1 MLTGLGRTGKYF
13 AVEHFGV
20 MPDILLMGK
29 GLSGGY
35 TPVGALAVNRS
46 VVQRV
51 ADKFGNFVHGYTFSH
66 NPVVAA
72 ASLETLFILEAGRA
86 GGAGKGTRPLL
97 LRKTRRSFLASK
109 SLGMFAEGAF

>member
-1 MLTGLGRTGKYF
+1 
-13 AVEHFGV
+13 

-66 NPVVAA
+66 NPVVGSQPGNA
-72 ASLETLFILEAGRA
+72 FDLEAGRA
-86 GGAGKGTRPLL
+86 GGAGSGTRPLL
-97 LRKTRRSFLASK
+97 LRKTRRSFLPR
-109 SLGMFAEGAF
+109 